1 MNAEWQRLTFDI
13 AVLGVAQVA
22 TGELLAAQLGLRTVE
37 QMKENFA
44 KSVYWK
50 QFCDAA
56 KAGQVQ
62 EDWLPGALGRVVVDW
77 AKAT

>member
-1 MNAEWQRLTFDI
+1 MNAEWQRLTLDI
-13 AVLGVAQVA
+13 AVLGVAEVA
-22 TGELLAAQLGLRTVE
+22 TGEMLAAQLGLRTVE
-37 QMKENFA
+37 QMKENCS

-77 AKAT
+77 AKAM